1 MNVSRAPGRAGA
13 LLTVLTVATVLA
25 LTGCDVANKTPHR
38 SDVGAGGTFA
48 QGGQRQAASQTKPVP
63 AAKGS
68 GEQDNAPIQEGTMQ
82 IDIRVGNE
90 RFTATLADTAAAR
103 DLVAQLPLTV
113 HMRDH
118 GGVEKTG
125 PFQGPLSLAGQPA
138 GADPDVGD
146 LGYYAP
152 GNDLVLYYGDQSYYD
167 GIVLLG
173 ALAPGAA
180 PRLAAM
186 PGDITAVVTA
196 RGS

>member
-1 MNVSRAPGRAGA
+1 MNVSRAPGRAGG
-13 LLTVLTVATVLA
+13 LSTVLTVATVLA
-25 LTGCDVANKTPHR
+25 LTGCDVTHETPHR

-48 QGGQRQAASQTKPVP
+48 QGSQRQAASQTTPVP
-63 AAKGS
+63 AAKGR

-82 IDIRVGNE
+82 IDIRIGNE

-103 DLVAQLPLTV
+103 DLVAQLPQTV

-125 PFQGPLSLAGQPA
+125 PLQVPLSLTGQPA

-167 GIVLLG
+167 GIVILG
-173 ALAPGAA
+173 ALEPGAA
-180 PRLAAM
+180 SRLAAM
-186 PGDITAVVTA
+186 RSDITAVVIA
-196 RGS
+196 HVS